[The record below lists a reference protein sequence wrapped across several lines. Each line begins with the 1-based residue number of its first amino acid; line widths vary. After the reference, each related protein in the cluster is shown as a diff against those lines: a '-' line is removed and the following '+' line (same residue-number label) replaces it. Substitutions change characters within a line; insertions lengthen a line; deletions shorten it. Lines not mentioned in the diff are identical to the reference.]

1 MMEEMREE
9 FLRCF
14 EEKRERSLV
23 GFCVTG
29 GIFSEG
35 IDLQRDR
42 LIGVF
47 VVGTGLPQVCTER
60 EILKG
65 YYDEEERNGFDFAYR
80 FPGMN
85 KVLQAAGRLIRT
97 MDDRGVIVLLD
108 NRFLAGE
115 YLEQFPKEWD
125 DYKPVRLQ
133 TVEQIVNDFWKQQ
146 KFK

>member
-1 MMEEMREE
+1 M
-9 FLRCF
+9 
-14 EEKRERSLV
+14 
-23 GFCVTG
+23 
-29 GIFSEG
+29 
-35 IDLQRDR
+35 QRDR

-125 DYKPVRLQ
+125 DYKPVRL
-133 TVEQIVNDFWKQQ
+133 KQWS
-146 KFK
+146 K